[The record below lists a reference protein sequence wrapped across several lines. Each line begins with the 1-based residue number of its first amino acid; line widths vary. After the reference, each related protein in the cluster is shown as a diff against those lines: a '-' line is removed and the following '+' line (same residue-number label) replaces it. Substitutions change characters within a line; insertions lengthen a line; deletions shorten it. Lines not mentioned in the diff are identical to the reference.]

1 MTGSTGGGRNSA
13 LLPILDSDLVYRLAS
28 MPDAIEASR
37 LGFIV
42 ASQGEVSTPLRS
54 SMSRGRILVMPAE
67 HVSGSGVIKVISNSA
82 SGPRDRPSIEGLV
95 LWIEGT
101 SGAIVAVLDA
111 GSLTAIRT
119 GSASGLATS
128 VLAPVDSAVLAML
141 GSGGQAFQQIA
152 AVCAV
157 RGIKEVRVQS
167 RSIDR
172 SRALCRRLEA
182 DGPGVEYRAVAT
194 AREALVGADVVCTA
208 TRAMEA
214 LFDVG
219 DLKPD
224 VHINAVG
231 AYRPDM
237 REIPNEVF
245 RRASVVV
252 IDQVEAAL
260 AEAGDLIAAIRAG
273 AVAVGSLIE
282 LGTLLAVPQGER
294 TGITVFKSV
303 GIAAQDWSIAELVV
317 RRAREAGLIRP

>member
-1 MTGSTGGGRNSA
+1 
-13 LLPILDSDLVYRLAS
+13 
-28 MPDAIEASR
+28 
-37 LGFIV
+37 
-42 ASQGEVSTPLRS
+42 
-54 SMSRGRILVMPAE
+54 
-67 HVSGSGVIKVISNSA
+67 
-82 SGPRDRPSIEGLV
+82 
-95 LWIEGT
+95 
-101 SGAIVAVLDA
+101 
-111 GSLTAIRT
+111 
-119 GSASGLATS
+119 
-128 VLAPVDSAVLAML
+128 
-141 GSGGQAFQQIA
+141 
-152 AVCAV
+152 
-157 RGIKEVRVQS
+157 
-167 RSIDR
+167 
-172 SRALCRRLEA
+172 
-182 DGPGVEYRAVAT
+182 VAT